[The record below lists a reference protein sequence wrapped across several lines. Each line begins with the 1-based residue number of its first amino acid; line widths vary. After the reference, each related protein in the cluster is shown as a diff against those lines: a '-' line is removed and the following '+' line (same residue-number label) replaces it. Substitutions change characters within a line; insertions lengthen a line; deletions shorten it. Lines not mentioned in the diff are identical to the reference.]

1 MNREIPT
8 LRLVRLILG
17 HQDEMNDLAAFI
29 HRRNPTIDLDEI
41 KKVLRFLSFV
51 WTMHN
56 VERVVGVLNKPEI
69 RIRIAFAPMLNRQ
82 YVHC

>member
-1 MNREIPT
+1 
-8 LRLVRLILG
+8 
-17 HQDEMNDLAAFI
+17 MNDLAAFI